1 MEFNMNIPVK
11 NCSSCGACANVCG
24 RNAIS
29 MQLDVEG
36 FYRPVIDS
44 EKCVECGAC
53 ERICPWNKEVLNP
66 NKSSNNPQTLAAFAK
81 DESIRLQSSSGG
93 IFSILAERVLDDG
106 GVVAGVAQTA
116 PTRFGHIIVD
126 NKADLEKLRG
136 SKYVQA
142 DANFIYKEVRSLLK
156 SGRKILFSG
165 TPCQVAA
172 LYAVLG
178 NAATSVNLFTVDIVC
193 HGTPSVKVFEKYIK
207 ELETEESAIVEISR
221 FRDKRMGWRLFSMTS
236 SLNTISG
243 DCFQFS
249 KTLREDKFMRVFLQ
263 NICLNSSCADC
274 HYGTLPRIADIT
286 LGDYWGVSKYHPE
299 MDDDKGTSVVLLNTE
314 HGKALF
320 ESVADK
326 VFQCD
331 SKVEYAIAGNPCI
344 VCSSKQ
350 HPKRS
355 EFFANLDKY
364 TLDQLIKM
372 YCPFPSPLKRAYTR
386 ARALLGRI
394 WRKSRGLYCNELN
407 K

>member
-1 MEFNMNIPVK
+1 MNIPVK

-36 FYRPVIDS
+36 FYRPVIDL

-66 NKSSNNPQTLAAFAK
+66 NKSSKNPQTLAAFAK

-93 IFSILAERVLDDG
+93 IFSILAERILEHG
-106 GVVAGVAQTA
+106 GVVVGVAQTA

-142 DANFIYKEVRSLLK
+142 DVGLVYREVRSLLK
-156 SGRKILFSG
+156 AGRKVLFSG
-165 TPCQVAA
+165 TPCQVAG

-178 NAATSVNLFTVDIVC
+178 KAVSADLFTVDIVC

-207 ELETEESAIVEISR
+207 ELEKEESAIVETSR
-221 FRDKRMGWRLFSMTS
+221 FRDKRKGWRLFSMTS

-274 HYGTLPRIADIT
+274 HYGKLPRIADIT

-314 HGKALF
+314 HGVDLF
-320 ESVADK
+320 NSISDK
-326 VFQCD
+326 INQCE

-344 VCSSKQ
+344 VRSSTP
-350 HPKRS
+350 HLKRS
-355 EFFANLDKY
+355 KFFANLDKY

>member
-207 ELETEESAIVEISR
+207 ELEKEESAIVEISR

-299 MDDDKGTSVVLLNTE
+299 MDDDKGTSVVLLNTK
-314 HGKALF
+314 HGEELF
-320 ESVADK
+320 DSVADGII
-326 VFQCD
+326 QCD
-331 SKVEYAIAGNPCI
+331 SKIEYAIAGNPCI
-344 VCSSKQ
+344 VRSSKQ
-350 HPKRS
+350 HSKRA
-355 EFFANLDKY
+355 EFFADLDEY
-364 TLDQLIKM
+364 SLDELVKK
-372 YCPFPSPLKRAYTR
+372 YCPLPSLPRRMIRRIKRM
-386 ARALLGRI
+386 LGSVKR
-394 WRKSRGLYCNELN
+394 RLF
-407 K
+407 